1 MEEILIDLQVRKKI
15 HTNNG
20 VEILDVSLTIPEYG
34 LVTLFGKSG
43 TGKTT
48 LLRIIA
54 GLTQPDSGYI
64 KVGTETWYDGKKR
77 INIKPQQRNIGF
89 VFQDYALF
97 PNMTVK
103 EHLLYASPQ
112 KETRYISELL
122 DVFHLKGLCNRKPG
136 KLSGGQ
142 QQRLAV
148 ARALARKPR
157 ILLLD
162 EPLSALDSETRQV
175 LQKELLQAHRDFHAT
190 TILVSH
196 DIEEVSR
203 LSDFVYVIGNGK
215 IRKEGKPGDVFPK
228 PEITKELQLVG
239 IITAIEDNILT
250 VSVNGTVMKIPSTV
264 EEIKDLKINDSILF
278 TSRIPDPKS
287 QIPHLN
293 SPGS

>member
-1 MEEILIDLQVRKKI
+1 MEKILIELQVRKKI

-20 VEILDVSLTIPEYG
+20 AEILDVSLTIPEYG
-34 LVTLFGKSG
+34 LATLFGKSG

-48 LLRIIA
+48 LLKIIA
-54 GLTQPDSGYI
+54 GLTPPDSGYI
-64 KVGTETWYDGKKR
+64 KVGTETWYDSKKR
-77 INIKPQQRNIGF
+77 ISMKPQQRDIGF

-162 EPLSALDSETRQV
+162 EPLSALDSETRRL
-175 LQKELLQAHRDFHAT
+175 LQDELLQAHRNFHAT

-196 DIEEVSR
+196 DIDEVR
-203 LSDFVYVIGNGK
+203 KLSDFVYVIGNGK

-228 PEITKELQLVG
+228 PESQTELQLAG
-239 IITAIEDNILT
+239 LITAIENNMVT
-250 VSVNGTVMKIPSTV
+250 VSVNGTTIKLPFTG
-264 EEIKDLKINDSILF
+264 EEMKDLKINDTIVF
-278 TSRIPDPKS
+278 TS
-287 QIPHLN
+287 QTPHLRQ
-293 SPGS
+293 PGS